1 MSVLGKIDAK
11 ALAND
16 VSVTQNDAT
25 VVTTGDFTDDT
36 TADYIE
42 PGDILSLDG
51 VQYLVKSVTDAN
63 NLELHTVYAGSTGT
77 VAAADAIRR
86 TAPKIVAQYVVKGGD
101 SNVGSL
107 VFLDAD
113 EAELTENK
121 VRGLNGPGWWIYK
134 TYTDMSGNT
143 RHKAECIAPL
153 YVSAAVAGDYA
164 DNPAA
169 DATSTI
175 IISVQPANQ
184 TTYTP
189 AGSITTYSIT
199 NNGTTLAGEEGESYE
214 LTGLSGSVAGTG
226 AAFTVT
232 RAADYG
238 GDVTAVTIDAV
249 GSGFEAAETITIS
262 GIDIGGQ
269 SGAVATFTEG
279 AGTTLGGEAD
289 ETYTAVSVTGGTGN
303 DDTTFT
309 VVRDNTGA
317 IDSVTLVA
325 AGSGYTAADTLT
337 ILGSDIGGVDTT
349 DDLTI
354 TVDTV
359 TTDDVTLTVD
369 TIGTA
374 AATFSVT
381 AADVPDLGDIIYQ
394 WQSQT
399 ASGTRWTNVS
409 GATSSSL
416 ALTGLTTADSGRKY
430 RVKLTSTA
438 GAEEVISDVVTLTVD
453 DNIFA

>member
-175 IISVQPANQ
+175 TISVQPANQ

-189 AGSITTYSIT
+189 AGSITAYSIT
-199 NNGTTLAGEEGESYE
+199 DNGTTLAGEEGESYE
-214 LTGLSGSVAGTG
+214 LTGLAGSVAGTG
-226 AAFTVT
+226 AAFTVV
-232 RAADYG
+232 RAAGSG
-238 GDVTAVTIDAV
+238 GAVTAVTIDAV
-249 GSGFEAAETITIS
+249 GSGFEAAETITI
-262 GIDIGGQ
+262 
-269 SGAVATFTEG
+269 
-279 AGTTLGGEAD
+279 
-289 ETYTAVSVTGGTGN
+289 
-303 DDTTFT
+303 
-309 VVRDNTGA
+309 
-317 IDSVTLVA
+317 
-325 AGSGYTAADTLT
+325 
-337 ILGSDIGGVDTT
+337 LGSTIGGVD
-349 DDLTI
+349 
-354 TVDTV
+354 

-369 TIGTA
+369 TVGTA

-381 AADVPDLGDIIYQ
+381 AADAPDLGDIIYQ

-409 GATSSSL
+409 GATSASL

-438 GAEEVISDVVTLTVD
+438 GAEEVISDVSTLTVD